1 MMKAFAG
8 NRVPWRVVLPVLVGG
23 AITAMVWA
31 ALKPSDSGDGFLSGN
46 GRVKATWNDDH
57 RTRKQGVTAAVT
69 LVRLTH
75 VASTAPS
82 TPKPVVETAS
92 ERQQWMLCDKA
103 GISRELGSRE
113 STPPETGN
121 GRPAMIETKDLKDF
135 EELPAGRQK
144 LVESAIAV
152 ARNWPW
158 LPYIYVSV

>member
-46 GRVKATWNDDH
+46 GRVKATGNDDH

-69 LVRLTH
+69 LVRLTQ
-75 VASTAPS
+75 VPSTARS

-92 ERQQWMLCDKA
+92 ERQQQWMFCDKA
-103 GISRELGSRE
+103 GISRELGSGE
-113 STPPETGN
+113 STPPKTGN
-121 GRPAMIETKDLKDF
+121 GQPAMIETKDLK
-135 EELPAGRQK
+135 GRFQ
-144 LVESAIAV
+144 V
-152 ARNWPW
+152 
-158 LPYIYVSV
+158 